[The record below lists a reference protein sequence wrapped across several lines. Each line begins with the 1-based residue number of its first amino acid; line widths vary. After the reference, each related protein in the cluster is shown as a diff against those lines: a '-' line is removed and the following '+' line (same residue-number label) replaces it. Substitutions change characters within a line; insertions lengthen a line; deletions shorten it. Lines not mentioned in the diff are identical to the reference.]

1 MSAQKYAIAVGGI
14 AEAAGYGAYW
24 TFCPIH
30 SSDIPTLLV
39 IDGPKSKILVKCF
52 GGCTQKSVEG
62 ALRALGLWSDISKFV
77 KVV

>member
-39 IDGPKSKILVKCF
+39 IDGPKSKILV
-52 GGCTQKSVEG
+52 
-62 ALRALGLWSDISKFV
+62 RACPT
-77 KVV
+77 